1 MGRVLDCVV
10 DGGVAARALVEA
22 ALLHDGL
29 GRAVRVQLI
38 GRLRVEPGNGAAQ
51 AKTLRRDHAAVRRC
65 EGLTEDAGE
74 EAVDG
79 FVGHGGQTVVTHVVA
94 RDGDVVQKRGG
105 LDRIGN
111 QVNLALV
118 DDSVKFIC
126 DHVVQNLGKV
136 RQAQALVIG
145 VLGNTDTELVALAG
159 VHDAFH
165 IVEPG
170 VDLALDH
177 RLEIGLHLLARDI
190 DAGGK
195 RVFQIAGVDIRA
207 VDDELVILD
216 LVHVLHENKLAG
228 GVLCGP
234 ELDLH
239 VGLTDDLAL
248 ECSCECNGDG
258 QLLGLDL
265 DAAQLQRLLDRLIMV
280 GAGLQC
286 ARNLIF
292 AEVDIDHDREAQRD
306 CACTRGNDDIV
317 DRTEGIDERGNAL
330 LGVLEQARQIARL
343 HVAEDQRGTDGDGD
357 DMDDG
362 GHIMAQRDDAE
373 LKAHLDARFRALFND
388 FADHEGHDAL
398 GLIVLD
404 DLCNFLAVFG
414 LAQHD
419 GHTGDIAR
427 DQRHAEGTDDGI
439 GHEADA
445 GNRGLLIGIL
455 RFGKLQALK
464 DLGTDSGGQTGVE
477 CLSQILLIGD
487 EALEHAHAGGQIA
500 QSLDLDAGG
509 GVDGGEE
516 IRGVREGNG
525 MVCAI
530 FCNGVVDCTLG
541 QTSHGMRAAID
552 EIG

>member
-1 MGRVLDCVV
+1 MGRVLDGVV

-22 ALLHDGL
+22 AFLHDGL
-29 GRAVRVQLI
+29 GRAVRVQFI
-38 GRLRVEPGNGAAQ
+38 GRLGVEPRDSAAQ
-51 AKTLRRDHAAVRRC
+51 AQTFRRDHAAVGRG
-65 EGLTEDAGE
+65 EGLTEDAGK
-74 EAVDG
+74 EAVNG
-79 FVGHGGQTVVTHVVA
+79 FVGHRGQTVVTHVVA
-94 RDGDVVQKRGG
+94 RDGDIVQERGS
-105 LDRIGN
+105 LDRVGN
-111 QVNLALV
+111 QVYLALV
-118 DDSVKFIC
+118 NNSVKFVR

-145 VLGNTDTELVALAG
+145 VLGDTDTELVALAG

-170 VDLALDH
+170 VDLTLNN

-195 RVFQIAGVDIRA
+195 GVFEIAGVDIRA
-207 VDDELVILD
+207 VDDQLVILD
-216 LVHVLHENKLAG
+216 LVHVLHEDKFAG
-228 GVLCGP
+228 SVLGGP

-248 ECSCECNGDG
+248 ECSCERDGDG
-258 QLLGLDL
+258 QFLGLDL
-265 DAAQLQRLLDRLIMV
+265 DAAQFQRLFDRLIV
-280 GAGLQC
+280 VIAGFQRT
-286 ARNLIF
+286 RNLIF

-306 CACTRGNDDIV
+306 CACTRGNDNIV
-317 DRTEGIDERGNAL
+317 DCAEGIDERGNAL
-330 LGVLEQARQIARL
+330 LGVLEQASQIARL
-343 HVAEDQRGTDGDGD
+343 HVAEDQRSTDGDGD
-357 DMDDG
+357 DMNHG
-362 GHIMAQRDDAE
+362 SHVMAQRDNAE
-373 LKAHLDARFRALFND
+373 LKAHLDARIRALLND

-404 DLCNFLAVFG
+404 DLCNVLAVFG

-439 GHEADA
+439 GHKADA

-455 RFGKLQALK
+455 RFGKLQTLK
-464 DLGTDSGGQTGVE
+464 DLGADGSGKTGVE
-477 CLSQILLIGD
+477 RLAQILLIGD
-487 EALEHAHAGGQIA
+487 EALENAHAGGQIA
-500 QSLDLDAGG
+500 QGLDLDAGG

-541 QTSHGMRAAID
+541 QASHGMRAAID

>member
-1 MGRVLDCVV
+1 M
-10 DGGVAARALVEA
+10 
-22 ALLHDGL
+22 
-29 GRAVRVQLI
+29 
-38 GRLRVEPGNGAAQ
+38 
-51 AKTLRRDHAAVRRC
+51 
-65 EGLTEDAGE
+65 
-74 EAVDG
+74 
-79 FVGHGGQTVVTHVVA
+79 
-94 RDGDVVQKRGG
+94 
-105 LDRIGN
+105 
-111 QVNLALV
+111 
-118 DDSVKFIC
+118 
-126 DHVVQNLGKV
+126 
-136 RQAQALVIG
+136 
-145 VLGNTDTELVALAG
+145 
-159 VHDAFH
+159 
-165 IVEPG
+165 
-170 VDLALDH
+170 
-177 RLEIGLHLLARDI
+177 
-190 DAGGK
+190 
-195 RVFQIAGVDIRA
+195 
-207 VDDELVILD
+207 ILN

-239 VGLTDDLAL
+239 VGLADDLAL
-248 ECSCECNGDG
+248 ECGCERDGDG
-258 QLLGLDL
+258 QFLGLDL

-306 CACTRGNDDIV
+306 RACARGNDNIV

-362 GHIMAQRDDAE
+362 GHIMAQRDDTE

-404 DLCNFLAVFG
+404 DLCNVLAVFG

-445 GNRGLLIGIL
+445 GNRSLLIGVL
-455 RFGKLQALK
+455 RLGELQALK

-500 QSLDLDAGG
+500 QRLDLDAGG

-516 IRGVREGNG
+516 IRGVREGNR

-541 QTSHGMRAAID
+541 QASHGVRAAID